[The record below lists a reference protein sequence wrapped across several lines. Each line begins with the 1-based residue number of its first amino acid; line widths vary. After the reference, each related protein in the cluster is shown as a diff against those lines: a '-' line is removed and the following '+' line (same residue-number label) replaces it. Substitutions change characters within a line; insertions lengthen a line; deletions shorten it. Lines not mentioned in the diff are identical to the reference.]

1 MIRRILHKFSLLQ
14 ALAIMIIIALVSP
27 LPLLLGTYVHSA
39 YKAKQDESIV
49 IDTKKFNLSSEI
61 FAESL
66 WNYYPELGQKMI
78 NQLTLDPHTLSI
90 SIKDT
95 GDRVFLEWE
104 SQTKIA
110 SKNPLVLNKTLEK
123 NGTIIGS
130 LEMSFKTLG
139 ILESVISDIMLFGTT
154 LLLQLI
160 FIVIVISF
168 IYYYK
173 IIKPIKR
180 LMYHSS
186 LLSEQKLDQPFIWDS
201 NDEIGSLGTA
211 LEQTRIKLKELFAK
225 LKEENETLDEKVR
238 QRTQELE
245 DASRYKSQF
254 LANMSHEIRT
264 PMNAIM
270 GMTHLMGKTAIN
282 KEQTNYVNK
291 IKEASSILLRIIN
304 DILDF
309 SKIEA
314 GKMEIENIAF
324 DLHKEMKKSCS
335 IFSVLTK
342 EKNLEFSDDFIN
354 THRFFRGD
362 PHKIMQIVNNFL
374 SNAIK
379 FTAQGA
385 VILRVEEN
393 VHDGGT
399 STLTFSVED
408 TGLGIAEEKKAF
420 LFKAFGQLDASITRK
435 HGGTGLGLFIC
446 TQLAD
451 MMKGSISVESVEHQ
465 GSIFSFH
472 ITLPSVQGLDIQKEN
487 PSNFSTP
494 LHILLVEDDEL
505 IRDILSDFIRSFGFF
520 VTCKKSDED
529 IVTQVSEF
537 SVPYNLLIIDY
548 ELLHYDGF
556 IIYEKIKKSVSK
568 DKLPPVLM
576 ISFNNDTAL
585 TSTMLEVGIK
595 SLLKKPV
602 NPSMLY
608 DEIISLCQV
617 TTNKSI
623 FDPSSIDL
631 SKKRILLVEDNDIN
645 LEVATCFLKDTKAKI
660 TIAKNGLE
668 AVECVKNNV
677 FDVILMDIQMPLM
690 DGYEA
695 TRIIRKELK
704 VTTPIIAMTANVMS
718 HDIEK
723 CILMGMELHIGKPFD
738 VEDFYGTLL
747 EALHVSL
754 VFAEK
759 EKVEDITEQIFNK
772 QEAIRTLGGNKA
784 LWTKIFCSF
793 YEQYIH
799 LSPSIRELLQEEK
812 RTLLIDYI
820 HTFKGLCGTIGAFA
834 LQKEAAHVEAF
845 LKDKKSMEILDI
857 DILLKKH
864 KELFLVLMQEYV
876 KVAPMASEI
885 QQKDEVT
892 EEVVQ
897 LLDTLKNALQTYNA
911 SNVNLTLDKLALY
924 QSVGCCDLFKS
935 IVLSCSK
942 FDFDESILVL
952 EHLKMEL
959 SNG

>member
-1 MIRRILHKFSLLQ
+1 MVRRILHKFSLLQ

-78 NQLTLDPHTLSI
+78 DQLTLDPNILYI

-95 GDRVFLEWE
+95 GDRVFLEWK
-104 SQTKIA
+104 SQTKTSSNNLFI
-110 SKNPLVLNKTLEK
+110 LNKKLEK

-130 LEMSFKTLG
+130 LEMGFKTLG

-238 QRTQELE
+238 QRTKELE
-245 DASRYKSQF
+245 DTSRYKSQF

-282 KEQTNYVNK
+282 KEQANYVNK

-309 SKIEA
+309 SKIES

-324 DLHKEMKKSCS
+324 DLHKEIKKSSS
-335 IFSVLTK
+335 IFSVLIK
-342 EKNLEFSDDFIN
+342 EKNLEFSNDFIN

-362 PHKIMQIVNNFL
+362 PHKIMQIINNFL

-379 FTAQGA
+379 FTTNGT
-385 VILRVEEN
+385 IMLRVEEN
-393 VHDGGT
+393 AQYDGT
-399 STLTFSVED
+399 SKLTFSVED
-408 TGLGIAEEKKAF
+408 TGLGIAPEKQAF

-451 MMKGSISVESVEHQ
+451 MMNGSISVESIENQ

-472 ITLPSVQGLDIQKEN
+472 LTLPSVQGLDIQKEN
-487 PSNFSTP
+487 PSSFSTP
-494 LHILLVEDDEL
+494 LNILLIEDDEFV
-505 IRDILSDFIRSFGFF
+505 RDTLSDFIRSFGFF
-520 VTCKKSDED
+520 VTCQKSDDD
-529 IVTQVSEF
+529 IVTQVNEF
-537 SVPYNLLIIDY
+537 SVSYNLLIIDY
-548 ELLHYDGF
+548 ELLNYDGF
-556 IIYEKIKKSVSK
+556 SIYEKIKKSVLK

-576 ISFNNDTAL
+576 ISFNNDTIL
-585 TSTMLEVGIK
+585 T
-595 SLLKKPV
+595 
-602 NPSMLY
+602 NSMLY

-631 SKKRILLVEDNDIN
+631 SQKRVLLVEDNDIN
-645 LEVATCFLKDTKAKI
+645 LEVATCLLKDTKAKI

-668 AVECVKNNV
+668 AVEFVKNGL

-754 VFAEK
+754 VFAAK
-759 EKVEDITEQIFNK
+759 EKIEDTTEQIFNK
-772 QEAIRTLGGNKA
+772 QEAIRKLAGDET
-784 LWTKIFCSF
+784 LWTKILCSF
-793 YEQYIH
+793 YEQYINLPH
-799 LSPSIRELLQEEK
+799 SIKALLEEEK

-834 LQKEAAHVEAF
+834 LQREAAQVEAS
-845 LKDKKSMEILDI
+845 LKDGKGMEILDI
-857 DILLKKH
+857 DTLLKKH
-864 KELFLVLMQEYV
+864 KELFWVLMQEYAGIV
-876 KVAPMASEI
+876 PIASEI
-885 QQKDEVT
+885 QQQDEVT
-892 EEVVQ
+892 EEIVQ
-897 LLDTLKNALQTYNA
+897 LLDALKSSLKTYNA
-911 SNVNLTLDKLALY
+911 SNVNLILDKLVMY
-924 QSVGCCDLFKS
+924 QTIGRHDLFKS
-935 IVLSCSK
+935 IVLLCSK
-942 FDFDESILVL
+942 FDFDESLLVL